1 MSLADFSSV
10 SDAGGPVPAWLTA
23 VPAAAQP
30 PRLVMPPPLPSQ
42 NYFLRHWR
50 GERSLKFAWWINGAL
65 LGLGFVVAL
74 VALFVLC
81 VELMETRPQTY
92 LPVFCATYASIVTIA
107 TWQIVGIWRSGTR
120 YRVSGKPF
128 WGGLAK
134 CVMLLA
140 VSLHVW
146 TGYVVLPKLRAIYEV
161 VQGDALIGP
170 HSFAVTDNGDT
181 LEFSGGIT
189 FGVAEELETRLD
201 AMDHVKTVKLNSHG
215 GRSIEAE
222 QMAELIKAR
231 GLSTAVAQTCLS
243 ACPTVFLAGR
253 ERVLLGSAR
262 IGFHQPTS
270 RVGFDEPTAALN
282 AEQKERLVRFG
293 LSEEFAAR
301 ANQARPSSMWYPAQ
315 AELLREK
322 VATKIVDAEPAGQ
335 ATRSLQPTE
344 AGG

>member
-1 MSLADFSSV
+1 MSLADFSSL
-10 SDAGGPVPAWLTA
+10 SEARNPVPAWLTA
-23 VPAAAQP
+23 APVAALPQ
-30 PRLVMPPPLPSQ
+30 RVVMPPPLPSQ
-42 NYFLRHWR
+42 NYFLQHWR
-50 GERSLKFAWWINGAL
+50 GERSLKFAWWVNGAL
-65 LGLGFVVAL
+65 IGLGFVVAL

-81 VELMETRPQTY
+81 VELLETRPQTY
-92 LPVFCATYASIVTIA
+92 LPVFCATYASIVIVA
-107 TWQIVGIWRSGTR
+107 TWQIVGIWRSATH
-120 YRVSGKPF
+120 YRAGGKPF
-128 WGGLAK
+128 WGEIAK

-146 TGYVVLPKLRAIYEV
+146 AGYVVLPKLRAIHEIAR
-161 VQGDALIGP
+161 GDGLIGP

-189 FGVAEELETRLD
+189 FGVAEELEARLD
-201 AMDHVKTVKLNSHG
+201 AMDHVKTVMLNSYG

-222 QMAELIKAR
+222 QMADLIRAR

-282 AEQKERLVRFG
+282 AEQKARLMRFG
-293 LSEEFAAR
+293 LSEEFAMR
-301 ANQARPSSMWYPAQ
+301 ANQARPSSMWYPAR

-322 VATKIVDAEPAGQ
+322 VVTKIVDAEPAE
-335 ATRSLQPTE
+335 ARTRSLRQAE

>member
-10 SDAGGPVPAWLTA
+10 SEACNPVPAWLTA
-23 VPAAAQP
+23 APVAALPQ
-30 PRLVMPPPLPSQ
+30 RVVMPPPLPSQ

-50 GERSLKFAWWINGAL
+50 GERSLRFAYWVNGAL
-65 LGLGFVVAL
+65 LGIGFFVAL

-81 VELMETRPQTY
+81 VELLETRPQTY

-107 TWQIVGIWRSGTR
+107 IWQIVGIWRSATR
-120 YRVSGKPF
+120 YRAGGKPL

-146 TGYVVLPKLRAIYEV
+146 AGYDVLPRLRGIYEIV
-161 VQGDALIGP
+161 RGDALIGP
-170 HSFAVTDNGDT
+170 HTFAVTDNGDT

-189 FGVAEELETRLD
+189 FGVAEELEARLE
-201 AMDHVKTVKLNSHG
+201 AMDHVKTVVLNSHG
-215 GRSIEAE
+215 GRSVEAE
-222 QMAELIKAR
+222 QMADLIKAR

-262 IGFHQPTS
+262 IGFHQPTA

-282 AEQKERLVRFG
+282 AEQKARLIRFG
-293 LSEEFAAR
+293 LSEEFAGR
-301 ANQARPSSMWYPAQ
+301 ANQARPASMWYPAR

-322 VATKIVDAEPAGQ
+322 VVTKIVDAEPQ
-335 ATRSLQPTE
+335 ATRSLQHAE